1 MRIILIGIL
10 LFTSLST
17 LAYAKQRD
25 IYLVKTYSDSES
37 KKISK
42 TTIFKSSNE
51 AQFLSFLTSLEPFVI
66 YQTLDN
72 EIPIPTHLSKIVQ
85 STFFPTANLL
95 KNFENTLDQQT
106 RPLLF
111 VLHAPQNAEEKKTLR
126 KHQKWIN
133 SFYRKHPEKKILI
146 MKIKQKTTFS
156 KPLHVFKWL
165 PSLSRFTKDYSFC
178 LTASDSRSSSSEHA
192 FSYL

>member
-1 MRIILIGIL
+1 MRTLLIGIL
-10 LFTSLST
+10 LVTSLST
-17 LAYAKQRD
+17 LAYAKPRAV
-25 IYLVKTYSDSES
+25 YLVKTYFGSES

-42 TTIFKSSNE
+42 TTIFKSSSKDK
-51 AQFLSFLTSLEPFVI
+51 FLSFFASLEPFVI
-66 YQTLDN
+66 YQTLDD
-72 EIPIPTHLSKIVQ
+72 EIPIPIHLSKIVQ
-85 STFFPTANLL
+85 STFFPTADLL

-111 VLHAPQNAEEKKTLR
+111 VLHTPQNAEEKKILR

-133 SFYRKHPEKKILI
+133 SFYRKYPDKNILI

-165 PSLSRFTKDYSFC
+165 PTLSRFTKDYSFC